1 MVSSSIIGQNRFMSD
16 ERFQQLEEK
25 LAFLEMTNTELSEEI
40 FRQQQEIDTLKLAHK
55 RLHDQYR
62 DLQDAIEQGGSQ
74 VNEKPPHY

>member
-1 MVSSSIIGQNRFMSD
+1 
-16 ERFQQLEEK
+16 
-25 LAFLEMTNTELSEEI
+25 MTNTELSEEI